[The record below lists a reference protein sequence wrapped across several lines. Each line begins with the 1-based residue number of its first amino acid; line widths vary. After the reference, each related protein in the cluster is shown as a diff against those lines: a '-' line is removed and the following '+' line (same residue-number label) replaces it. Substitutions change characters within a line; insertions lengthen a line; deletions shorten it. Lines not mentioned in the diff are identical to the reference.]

1 MYPPFTFT
9 RILSPSVRKVHF
21 WPPLFLPHETIPRVP
36 VWINLT
42 QQLIYEIADLDKSDA
57 PAAMSGFELME
68 TGVSVTMREKSQAVI
83 LKYKA

>member
-1 MYPPFTFT
+1 
-9 RILSPSVRKVHF
+9 
-21 WPPLFLPHETIPRVP
+21 
-36 VWINLT
+36 LT

-68 TGVSVTMREKSQAVI
+68 TGVPVTMREKSQAVI